1 MAIIYPDVLYDN
13 LLRRGTVTFSA
24 PEIVGFESVNAYDW
38 RDFSI
43 WAKTSGAQYIEVD
56 LGASGAAPVD
66 TLVVWPVKGSEPTSD
81 VFVEFAD
88 TLPTW
93 TASAFLVTPA
103 MMTAAAGSPIIVT
116 ATATAAHRYWR
127 VGCSTAGW
135 LRQVTFGTRLTMQRG
150 QWQGVTPTKFIG
162 GNVFSNMI
170 AENGSILGRNV
181 RRTEKKGELSLSHL
195 TDAWV
200 RASWEPFA
208 AHATRYPFFYRWNPS
223 GKPDEVA
230 FAAATEV
237 DPPTNDSPPPFLRVT
252 LPMRLITE

>member
-24 PEIVGFESVNAYDW
+24 AEVPGFETANAYDW

-43 WAKTSGAQYIEVD
+43 WAKTNAAQYIELD
-56 LGASGAAPVD
+56 LGASGASAVD
-66 TLVVWPVKGSEPTSD
+66 TLVVWPVKDAEPASN
-81 VFVEFAD
+81 VFLEYAD

-93 TASAFLVTPA
+93 TTIGYMVTPT
-103 MMTAAAGSPIIVT
+103 MMEDAVGSPVMLTAAV
-116 ATATAAHRYWR
+116 TAAHRYWR
-127 VGCSTAGW
+127 IGCNTSGW
-135 LRQVTFGTRLTMQRG
+135 FRQIAFGQRLTMLRG
-150 QWQGVTPTKFIG
+150 QWQGVAPTKFIG

-181 RRTEKKGELSLSHL
+181 RRTEKKGELSMSHL

-223 GKPDEVA
+223 GKPTEVA
-230 FAAATEV
+230 FAAATEIE
-237 DPPTNDSPPPFLRVT
+237 PPTNDSPPPFLRASM
-252 LPMRLITE
+252 PMRLITE